1 MTAPAADIPAT
12 SAPVAAAKPARGGKG
27 GKAPKGAASVEP
39 ATSTASTP
47 RASAAKPT
55 KGEKRSKTGKRSPQ
69 ATPPGLTATAPA
81 HVMPAEEVGAAPSID
96 TAPPRAQ
103 EIVPVAPEAP
113 LPERADVATR
123 PLHLADR
130 VIEAL
135 RAGTMRDPHAVLG
148 AHLASDEGT
157 LGVVIRSLQPS
168 ATAVEVVPS
177 GGDRV
182 PLTLVRDGLWQ
193 CFIPGADTTI
203 DYRLQVSWGETQ
215 QLLADPYRFM
225 PTIGELDRHLFN
237 EGRHL
242 RLWERFGANVL
253 TLGATVGTSF
263 VVWAPNARG
272 VRVTGSFTGWEAAR
286 YPMRALGTSGVWE
299 LFIPDVVEGD
309 LYKFEIITNAGTSRI
324 KTDPMARQ
332 MEQSPGNASV
342 VTAPSGY
349 RWGDDAWIAARAARD
364 PRAEPMIAYEVHL
377 GSWARVPSEGDRSLT
392 YREIAQPLADHV
404 KRLGFTH
411 VELMPIMEHPY
422 GGSWGY
428 QVSGYYAPTSR
439 FGTPDDFRYLVDTLH
454 RNGLGVLL
462 DWVPAHFPKDDWAL
476 RRFDG
481 TAVYEHE
488 DPRLGDHPEWGTHI
502 FNYGRHEVRNFLL
515 ANVLYWIEEFHIDGI
530 RVDAVAS
537 MLYLDYGREAGQWL
551 RNRFGGRENLDAIAF
566 LRSLNH
572 TVHSTHP
579 GIMTIA
585 EESTTW
591 PHVTHAIRDGGLGF
605 TLKWNMGW
613 MHDTLDYF
621 RVDPFFRRG
630 NHDKLTFAMMYEYS
644 ERFVNPLS
652 HDEVVHMKRSLL
664 EKMPGDYWQKFA
676 NLRALFAYQ
685 ITRPGKALL
694 FMGSELAPYRE
705 WNHDTSLDWHLLQD
719 PRRQGLVAWLSALG
733 ALYREHPEFWRR
745 DHEPNG
751 FQWID
756 VGDREQSVLS
766 YLRRDNER
774 HALVVL
780 NLTPVTRAGYRI
792 GAPAAGAY
800 TVALSSDD
808 ERFGGSGVS
817 AGERLQTDG
826 EPWHGFEQSV
836 SLTLPPLSCVILL
849 PDEGAMSN
857 AERSRLADA
866 AAMAAA
872 AHSSADD
879 EPTASGPT
887 TRPRKQS
894 RPRPA

>member
-1 MTAPAADIPAT
+1 MAKKVTSRPARAAKSPADAAAKTTPVPTTMTAPAADIPAT

-309 LYKFEIITNAGTSRI
+309 LYGAPDGTVSR
-324 KTDPMARQ
+324 Q
-332 MEQSPGNASV
+332 
-342 VTAPSGY
+342 
-349 RWGDDAWIAARAARD
+349 
-364 PRAEPMIAYEVHL
+364 
-377 GSWARVPSEGDRSLT
+377 
-392 YREIAQPLADHV
+392 
-404 KRLGFTH
+404 RLG
-411 VELMPIMEHPY
+411 
-422 GGSWGY
+422 
-428 QVSGYYAPTSR
+428 
-439 FGTPDDFRYLVDTLH
+439 
-454 RNGLGVLL
+454 
-462 DWVPAHFPKDDWAL
+462 
-476 RRFDG
+476 
-481 TAVYEHE
+481 
-488 DPRLGDHPEWGTHI
+488 
-502 FNYGRHEVRNFLL
+502 RH
-515 ANVLYWIEEFHIDGI
+515 G
-530 RVDAVAS
+530 
-537 MLYLDYGREAGQWL
+537 
-551 RNRFGGRENLDAIAF
+551 
-566 LRSLNH
+566 
-572 TVHSTHP
+572 
-579 GIMTIA
+579 
-585 EESTTW
+585 
-591 PHVTHAIRDGGLGF
+591 
-605 TLKWNMGW
+605 
-613 MHDTLDYF
+613 
-621 RVDPFFRRG
+621 
-630 NHDKLTFAMMYEYS
+630 S
-644 ERFVNPLS
+644 ERLS
-652 HDEVVHMKRSLL
+652 
-664 EKMPGDYWQKFA
+664 
-676 NLRALFAYQ
+676 
-685 ITRPGKALL
+685 
-694 FMGSELAPYRE
+694 
-705 WNHDTSLDWHLLQD
+705 
-719 PRRQGLVAWLSALG
+719 LG
-733 ALYREHPEFWRR
+733 
-745 DHEPNG
+745 
-751 FQWID
+751 
-756 VGDREQSVLS
+756 
-766 YLRRDNER
+766 
-774 HALVVL
+774 
-780 NLTPVTRAGYRI
+780 
-792 GAPAAGAY
+792 
-800 TVALSSDD
+800 
-808 ERFGGSGVS
+808 
-817 AGERLQTDG
+817 
-826 EPWHGFEQSV
+826 
-836 SLTLPPLSCVILL
+836 
-849 PDEGAMSN
+849 
-857 AERSRLADA
+857 
-866 AAMAAA
+866 
-872 AHSSADD
+872 
-879 EPTASGPT
+879 
-887 TRPRKQS
+887 
-894 RPRPA
+894 